1 MVSYQTMKLMG
12 SGAMMLFLYQDIEK
26 MGLLPAAHAL
36 FFVAQ
41 IVSLGVCAYMY
52 LKVNSAKDLDGL
64 VHVPAV
70 VQFGQEVSPS
80 HTISVKEYDVTKCK
94 HQAAQVL
101 LGSGLCYVMYHKLGY
116 IIPLAM
122 QIVMLPLGT
131 LESPVAQVH
140 VFGRAARGNLKRPWA
155 QPNMFQG
162 PLGMLEEVK
171 KQSKKQL
178 NEAKKASAAGA
189 GKASPGKKKGK

>member
-1 MVSYQTMKLMG
+1 MVSYQTIKLLG
-12 SGAMMLFLYQDIEK
+12 SAAMMIFLYQDIEK

-41 IVSLGVCAYMY
+41 ISSFAICAYMY
-52 LKVNSAKDLDGL
+52 LKVTSSKELEGL

-80 HTISVKEYDVTKCK
+80 QTISTKEYDLTKCK
-94 HQAAQVL
+94 HQAVQVL

-116 IIPLAM
+116 VIPLAM

-140 VFGRAARGNLKRPWA
+140 VFGRAARGNLKRPWP
-155 QPNMFQG
+155 QPNMFAG

-171 KQSKKQL
+171 KESKKKL
-178 NEAKKASAAGA
+178 NEAKKGSAAGA
-189 GKASPGKKKGK
+189 GKSSTGKKKGK